1 VDPAEP
7 SGQRRGRLRGDAE
20 RHPVRTLT
28 WRTTF
33 ILAVLTVC
41 YFLLPSRAPTAD
53 PKYLLKL
60 LAAVLA
66 LVGFAWVIRGQLV
79 AVRTRRS
86 GIVLAE
92 ALLTSLYLLIIVFAT
107 IYYFVASRSPDQFDG
122 IADRMDSLYFT
133 VTVISTVGFGDIH
146 AVGTFGRALVTG
158 QMIINLIYVGTALR
172 LLSSLRDVTGAMRS
186 QVDERFQQGQQDAD
200 RPQGDGTSQGG

>member
-1 VDPAEP
+1 
-7 SGQRRGRLRGDAE
+7 
-20 RHPVRTLT
+20 
-28 WRTTF
+28 
-33 ILAVLTVC
+33 
-41 YFLLPSRAPTAD
+41 
-53 PKYLLKL
+53 
-60 LAAVLA
+60 
-66 LVGFAWVIRGQLV
+66 
-79 AVRTRRS
+79 
-86 GIVLAE
+86 VLAE

-186 QVDERFQQGQQDAD
+186 QVDERFQQGQQDTD
-200 RPQGDGTSQGG
+200 RPQGDGTSQSG